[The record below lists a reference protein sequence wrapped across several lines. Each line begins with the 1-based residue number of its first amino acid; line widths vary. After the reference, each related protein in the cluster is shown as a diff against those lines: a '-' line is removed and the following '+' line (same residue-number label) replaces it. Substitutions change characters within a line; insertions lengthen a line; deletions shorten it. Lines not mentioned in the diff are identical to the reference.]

1 MATNLIGTWK
11 VITKTP
17 IDENKATWKFWEE
30 NGKVVGSITSD
41 NFETPFE
48 KVVVNGDDFE
58 LMTHLDLQFGHIQFD
73 WKGAVLFSFF
83 TLLKIFFSKKLIG
96 TLITYAIAP
105 PSTNGNIIPHI
116 VFSTSSTT
124 PNFHKAT
131 TRNTV
136 NTIRF
141 RIFFIDNLLRSTISL
156 LFFLILCVSI

>member
-30 NGKVVGSITSD
+30 NGKVVGSITLD

-73 WKGAVLFSFF
+73 WKGAVDGDTIMGISRM
-83 TLLKIFFSKKLIG
+83 KMGKSKFKG
-96 TLITYAIAP
+96 KRAE
-105 PSTNGNIIPHI
+105 
-116 VFSTSSTT
+116 
-124 PNFHKAT
+124 
-131 TRNTV
+131 
-136 NTIRF
+136 
-141 RIFFIDNLLRSTISL
+141 
-156 LFFLILCVSI
+156 